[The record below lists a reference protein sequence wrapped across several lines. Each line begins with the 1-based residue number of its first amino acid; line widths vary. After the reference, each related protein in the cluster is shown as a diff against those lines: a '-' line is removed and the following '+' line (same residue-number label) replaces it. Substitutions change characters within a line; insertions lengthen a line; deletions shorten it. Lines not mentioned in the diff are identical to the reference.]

1 MGESQ
6 RISGHTHLISLLGN
20 PTHHSLSPATHNL
33 SFENA
38 GIDTVYLTFDV
49 QKEDLPGIIGAMK
62 AMDTWDGSNVTMPCK
77 QAIVPLL
84 DELDDAAAL
93 IGAVNVVDCKDGKTK
108 GYNTDGMGFMQN
120 LRKHGVA
127 DKGAKV
133 TLVGCGGAGSAV
145 LTQGALDGFAS
156 IDVFEMKGGANWERT
171 RDLAARVAEKTGCT
185 INVHDSADKDALK
198 ACIAASDILINSTPV
213 GMGEGST
220 ATPVPA
226 DFIKEGM
233 VVADTIYFP
242 RETQLINDAK
252 AKGCTTVPGLGMMIE
267 QAAAGEKIWYGIDMD
282 NELIEREL
290 YA

>member
-93 IGAVNVVDCKDGKTK
+93 IGAVQD
-108 GYNTDGMGFMQN
+108 
-120 LRKHGVA
+120 
-127 DKGAKV
+127 
-133 TLVGCGGAGSAV
+133 
-145 LTQGALDGFAS
+145 QGLQ
-156 IDVFEMKGGANWERT
+156 
-171 RDLAARVAEKTGCT
+171 
-185 INVHDSADKDALK
+185 H
-198 ACIAASDILINSTPV
+198 
-213 GMGEGST
+213 
-220 ATPVPA
+220 
-226 DFIKEGM
+226 
-233 VVADTIYFP
+233 
-242 RETQLINDAK
+242 
-252 AKGCTTVPGLGMMIE
+252 
-267 QAAAGEKIWYGIDMD
+267 
-282 NELIEREL
+282 
-290 YA
+290 